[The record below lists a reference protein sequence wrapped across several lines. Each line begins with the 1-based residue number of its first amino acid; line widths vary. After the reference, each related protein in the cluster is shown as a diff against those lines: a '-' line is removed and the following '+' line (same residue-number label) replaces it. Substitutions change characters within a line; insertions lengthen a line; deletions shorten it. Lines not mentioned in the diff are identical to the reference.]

1 MSCAAAFSLPNMSNH
16 QNYKKYRTK
25 HDHDTFES
33 FVTMRTGIDL
43 NNHLTTE
50 SKTESNRKEAEC
62 PAPGSSEAV
71 YWVGEGQ
78 LYESPSGKIIANIEG
93 FDVSKGVFMDQNH
106 IRQFSRK
113 IFWFRDP
120 NTNELLT
127 EYNGQPVQPIKYDWQ
142 VFDLKRGYNPNDPSM
157 APILPSVVK
166 GPRSVPCMPVTPR
179 YAGSDVIHYQC
190 PLFIDIE
197 TPKGT
202 YQAWEIYDYTLDLTH
217 DANRPP
223 SLSWSRQGS
232 NPPFIQDG
240 MGVMHFLG
248 HRLDS
253 FEELPEQ
260 IRTLVEEEYSL
271 FQDPPMDMEEVHQ
284 LEQETMM
291 RTPSNN
297 GSVNGVNKANGRS
310 TISSGSRQ

>member
-1 MSCAAAFSLPNMSNH
+1 MCCAEAFSSPNMNNNQS
-16 QNYKKYRTK
+16 YKYRTK
-25 HDHDTFES
+25 HNHDTFES

-43 NNHLTTE
+43 SNHLPASSTE
-50 SKTESNRKEAEC
+50 GPS
-62 PAPGSSEAV
+62 PGSSEAV

-127 EYNGQPVQPIKYDWQ
+127 EYNGLPVKPIKYDWQ
-142 VFDLKRGYNPNDPSM
+142 VFDLKRGYNPTDPSM

-166 GPRSVPCMPVTPR
+166 GPRSVPCMPITPR

-197 TPKGT
+197 TPKGA

-232 NPPFIQDG
+232 NPPFIQG
-240 MGVMHFLG
+240 GKGVMHFLG
-248 HRLDS
+248 HRLNS
-253 FEELPEQ
+253 FEELPDRM
-260 IRTLVEEEYSL
+260 RTLVEEEYSL
-271 FQDPPMDMEEVHQ
+271 FRDPPVDMEEVHQ
-284 LEQETMM
+284 LEAEMM
-291 RTPSNN
+291 ARMASNGN
-297 GSVNGVNKANGRS
+297 ANNKANGKS
-310 TISSGSRQ
+310 ALSKENRQ